1 MIKILGDA
9 DGDGRI
15 TMIDAIVALQSAS
28 GVIPYIETADLNQ
41 DGYREMVAEARDGD
55 ECSYI
60 VVYDIKHET
69 KYVLNTYAFFLTPK
83 NGILLVNGF
92 DYKND
97 AFCEESTMKLSET
110 EDGYVLELYASTEL
124 WYQKKGVPQ

>member
-41 DGYREMVAEARDGD
+41 DGTVSLQEVRDILH
-55 ECSYI
+55 YI
-60 VVYDIKHET
+60 S
-69 KYVLNTYAFFLTPK
+69 
-83 NGILLVNGF
+83 GQ
-92 DYKND
+92 
-97 AFCEESTMKLSET
+97 KLIR
-110 EDGYVLELYASTEL
+110 
-124 WYQKKGVPQ
+124 GVIE